1 MNEMNGWKRIESEKN
16 RYYKYRGNYKF
27 DVIDIFPSSKN
38 TDNNRFYV
46 VCATVDIRYADET
59 DYDEAMGYL
68 ESTYDQDDEGWKF
81 LDSCLV
87 SSWFEKKRY
96 DSEKKSVIT
105 SKENADYIVKK
116 YIEGDGKYFLCN
128 DEEITY
134 SRMSSEDRSKN
145 SRKIKHLLG
154 VLVPYFDWQI
164 QWRKDNVI
172 LSNKAHKSKQITLEY
187 AFEEE
192 FSIIDL
198 TRLNEQVEEM
208 VQQYKNRS
216 DDEGLDLSYM
226 YDNLILAMNLIEAK
240 LNNELDE
247 DDIADLLRFGC
258 YCDSDDFYDD
268 IASMI
273 MNRFVIPK
281 NIAIA
286 IVRREKNLFNCFT
299 DEEFVDACVSTAD
312 FVRNC
317 IDLYLDKKD

>member
-1 MNEMNGWKRIESEKN
+1 MNEMNGWKRIESQKN
-16 RYYKYRGNYKF
+16 RYYKRRGNNLF
-27 DVIDIFPSSKN
+27 DFIDIFSSSGN
-38 TDNNRFYV
+38 TRNDSFYV
-46 VCATVDIRYADET
+46 SCTTVDISHADET

-68 ESTYDQDDEGWKF
+68 DSTDGQDEEGMKF
-81 LDSCLV
+81 LDSCLA

-96 DSEKKSVIT
+96 DSEKKSVIV
-105 SKENADYIVKK
+105 SKDIADFIVKK
-116 YIEGDGKYFLCN
+116 YIETDGKRFLCN

-134 SRMSSEDRSKN
+134 ARMSSEDRSKN

-154 VLVPYFDWQI
+154 ILVPYFDWQI

-187 AFEEE
+187 AFKEE

-216 DDEGLDLSYM
+216 DDEGLDLNYM
-226 YDNLILAMNLIEAK
+226 YDNLILVMNLIEAK
-240 LNNELDE
+240 LNSELDE
-247 DDIADLLRFGC
+247 GGIADLLRFGC

-273 MNRFVIPK
+273 MNRFEVPR

-286 IVRREKNLFNCFT
+286 IVRRERNLFNCFT